1 MVVILQGTLRGILS
15 SGDEG
20 TSYITHHGFCNLKN
34 ISPYSIMEFLCIS
47 HSTVNFMSIDR
58 RMDKE
63 DVVNEILL
71 SHRKDQNNA
80 ICNNMDGTRDY
91 HTK

>member
-1 MVVILQGTLRGILS
+1 MTSSTFTCRQQGMVVILQGTLRGILS

-63 DVVNEILL
+63 DVVNEIQWNIIQ
-71 SHRKDQNNA
+71 S
-80 ICNNMDGTRDY
+80 
-91 HTK
+91 